1 MLPPGGRPNTP
12 PYWEADV
19 EEWWRVT
26 THTRLPD
33 ETFNSIVASD
43 PLALYQVVP
52 PHVMQRRKAEAA
64 ALAAAVALQAA
75 AAAAQVVS
83 GDRFVWLGLKGWQCG
98 SGPVG
103 SCTCSSSGGHRES

>member
-1 MLPPGGRPNTP
+1 MQVGMLPPGGRPNTP

-19 EEWWRVT
+19 EEWWRIT

-43 PLALYQVVP
+43 PLALYEVVP
-52 PHVMQRRKAEAA
+52 PHVVQRRKAEAA

-83 GDRFVWLGLKGWQCG
+83 GFGVFAVQ
-98 SGPVG
+98 
-103 SCTCSSSGGHRES
+103 